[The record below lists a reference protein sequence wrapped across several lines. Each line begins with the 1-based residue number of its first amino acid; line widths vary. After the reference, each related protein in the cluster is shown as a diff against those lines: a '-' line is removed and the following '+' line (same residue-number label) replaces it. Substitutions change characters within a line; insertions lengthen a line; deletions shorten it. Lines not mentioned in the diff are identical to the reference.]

1 MKKFYLIIFSLI
13 CLFSCFGINVSI
25 ANAEDSTQTYVI
37 TANSANLYE
46 LPDLSSSKLKNLTH
60 STQVSILFQDG
71 GAKSF
76 NYDGFLF
83 FKVVQFENTD
93 GYVLADLV
101 TPKNETLTAIPN
113 FNAKTNAQCHVFFA
127 EDTEKV
133 ESSIILEKNQKI
145 FLYEGF
151 KSKSDYTAIAFVY
164 ENQVM
169 YGYLETKYVSPNGIS
184 TTLITCILLIMAVL
198 GIVFAWVFMKSKKVR
213 IRKRETKLKKNDT
226 KN

>member
-46 LPDLSSSKLKNLTH
+46 LPDLTSSKLKNLTH
-60 STQVSILFQDG
+60 NTQVSILFQDG
-71 GAKSF
+71 DAKSF

-101 TPKNETLTAIPN
+101 TPKNEALTAIPN

-198 GIVFAWVFMKSKKVR
+198 GIVFAWLFMKSKKVR

>member
-46 LPDLSSSKLKNLTH
+46 LPDLTSSKLKNLTH
-60 STQVSILFQDG
+60 NTQVSILFQDG

-101 TPKNETLTAIPN
+101 TL
-113 FNAKTNAQCHVFFA
+113 
-127 EDTEKV
+127 
-133 ESSIILEKNQKI
+133 
-145 FLYEGF
+145 
-151 KSKSDYTAIAFVY
+151 FV
-164 ENQVM
+164 
-169 YGYLETKYVSPNGIS
+169 
-184 TTLITCILLIMAVL
+184 
-198 GIVFAWVFMKSKKVR
+198 
-213 IRKRETKLKKNDT
+213 
-226 KN
+226 